1 MYSLQP
7 RIRTEF
13 CFFRVSDKQSLTV
26 TKSQGKKI
34 NLSRLYDG
42 IKFFAKAQLAF
53 LFKWSFLLPKW
64 NSLIP
69 LLPIKLIPF
78 LHEKIVQTGI
88 RICYDFLNVCLVFAV
103 TDG

>member
-1 MYSLQP
+1 MCKNWFTEIIVYVIILMYSLQP

-34 NLSRLYDG
+34 NLSRLYDA

-53 LFKWSFLLPKW
+53 LFK
-64 NSLIP
+64 
-69 LLPIKLIPF
+69 
-78 LHEKIVQTGI
+78 
-88 RICYDFLNVCLVFAV
+88 
-103 TDG
+103 